1 MSILNRG
8 RLAGMLAPT
17 ALVVACAAPVAAQD
31 SPVQEFT
38 GSLADGTRNS
48 TKTHEITLE
57 AGKLYNLTLESSDF
71 DPQLTLSQGGN
82 ELAKDDDGGEGMN
95 SLIEIRPATG
105 GVFQAKV
112 DRVNS
117 ESGDYVLRVREQ
129 PPLPA
134 PQRPT
139 ATGTS
144 TFELTHYSSKLNA
157 QSPTYNSRPLED
169 FLITLDANKRVVIFM
184 DKKSGGID
192 PLVEVYLASDP
203 DGPPVA
209 SDDDSGGARNALV
222 SFVPAETEDYIVRAT
237 SANSSGYGS
246 YSLRLG
252 QER

>member
-1 MSILNRG
+1 MSVVHRG
-8 RLAGMLAPT
+8 RLLGVLAT
-17 ALVVACAAPVAAQD
+17 GLLAVSQGVAASAQVA
-31 SPVQEFT
+31 PVQEFT
-38 GSLADGTRNS
+38 GSLADGSRNA

-57 AGKLYNLTLESSDF
+57 AGKLYAITLDSSDF
-71 DPQLTLSQGGN
+71 DPQLIVSQGGA

-95 SLIEIRPATG
+95 ALIEFKPVTSGI
-105 GVFQAKV
+105 FQAKV
-112 DRVNS
+112 ERVNN

-144 TFELTHYSSKLNA
+144 TFEMTHYSSRLNA
-157 QSPTYNSRPLED
+157 QSPTYSSRPLED
-169 FLITLDANKRVVIFM
+169 FLITLNANKRVMIFM
-184 DKKSGGID
+184 DKKSGDID

-209 SDDDSGGARNALV
+209 SDDDSGGARNALI

-246 YSLRLG
+246 YSLRVG
-252 QER
+252 QEP